1 MSVMVEE
8 TIESRE
14 PKVDGFRVRARRL
27 KPIDE
32 VIGLLSPLE
41 FLEVVAEGDT
51 LVLINVESRDIQR
64 NPYLFSL
71 TYLKPDR
78 IEVKYTTT
86 PTISPSKRRVD
97 VFRFFLNL
105 LTLLGESYEADAR
118 ELYQLV
124 DGGLKGLTDFASSN
138 YEEIF
143 AKYDHAKMEI
153 DTLAK
158 RVESLSSSNDRLG
171 KDNMM
176 LKNKND
182 ELVLR
187 VKELETLSDEL
198 LELKIQD
205 WVEEHENSINLSE
218 FCKVYKVNESRV
230 EQMLNK
236 MVMEGLLVSKE

>member
-1 MSVMVEE
+1 MVEE

-27 KPIDE
+27 KAIE
-32 VIGLLSPLE
+32 EIIGFLSPLE
-41 FLEVVAEGDT
+41 FLEVTAEGDA

-71 TYLKPDR
+71 TYLKPDK
-78 IEVKYTTT
+78 IEVKYSIT
-86 PTISPSKRRVD
+86 PAMSPSKRRIN

-105 LTLLGESYEADAR
+105 LTLLDESYDVDDK
-118 ELYQLV
+118 ELYQLI
-124 DGGLKGLTDFASSN
+124 DGSLKGLTEFASSN

-143 AKYDHAKMEI
+143 AKYDHLKTEFE
-153 DTLAK
+153 TLKK
-158 RVESLSSSNDRLG
+158 RVESLSVSNDRLG
-171 KDNMM
+171 KDNLE

-187 VKELETLSDEL
+187 VKELETYSDEL

-205 WVEEHENSINLSE
+205 WIEEHENSINLAE
-218 FCKVYKVNESRV
+218 FCKVYKVSESRV

-236 MVMEGLLVSKE
+236 MVMEGLLVSRE